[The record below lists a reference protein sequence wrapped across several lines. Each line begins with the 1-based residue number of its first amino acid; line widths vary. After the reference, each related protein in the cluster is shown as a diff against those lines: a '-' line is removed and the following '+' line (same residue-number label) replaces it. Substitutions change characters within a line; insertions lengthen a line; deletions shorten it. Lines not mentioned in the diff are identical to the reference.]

1 VRLILSVMVPLAM
14 SSSGLAVISGSV
26 AFSVL
31 LLAWMLRAETREEA
45 AEQAAGEREG
55 AKREQ

>member
-1 VRLILSVMVPLAM
+1 MVPLAM